1 MLQELQQHTV
11 ALHYLMESLK
21 CYENLVGA
29 EHLQTAAIYHGIAIG
44 YSQLGQFKEA
54 LAYEKKNYQILHKF
68 VGDSDLRTVESN
80 ICLKQFT
87 AKAVQMQIE
96 TKKMQRDITAQL
108 SQVKLDK
115 IRSTVNLQKT
125 GKSGLIGSSSK
136 IGNIPSVPM
145 GNRPL
150 GEVLSYING
159 KTGKTFSERNKKGS
173 LTNINEEAK
182 KKKKIHKNTP
192 QNK

>member
-1 MLQELQQHTV
+1 
-11 ALHYLMESLK
+11 
-21 CYENLVGA
+21 
-29 EHLQTAAIYHGIAIG
+29 
-44 YSQLGQFKEA
+44 
-54 LAYEKKNYQILHKF
+54 
-68 VGDSDLRTVESN
+68 
-80 ICLKQFT
+80 
-87 AKAVQMQIE
+87 
-96 TKKMQRDITAQL
+96 MQRDITAQL

-182 KKKKIHKNTP
+182 KEKKNS
-192 QNK
+192 